1 MRLDAL
7 HIRRLPGIQGTL
19 AVDSFSAGVNVV
31 TGANASGKSSL
42 LRALRLLLTP
52 RRDDPPNVMLEA
64 VFSDDH
70 HRWQV
75 ERIGREILWHRDG
88 EPHAP
93 PPLPDADT
101 LGGYLL
107 PVDELL
113 QLSRTDQAVASRL
126 RRELAGGYDLSVL
139 RGDGGVFAVHPRRD
153 RTAGETLQ
161 HSEQALRRAEA
172 DNRQLLEQRRRLPEL
187 DEDIAR
193 AGTALRRAQQY
204 RAGLELADAC
214 RATREARLYLDRF
227 PDSMPEGITAEE
239 VDNLEKARERE
250 SGQAEAAREEADAA
264 LARLQATGME
274 ETAPEASAIAAM
286 RTRLDEL
293 RDLEARREKACEEQA
308 AAAERMREAGELLG
322 IDVGSRAQ
330 LDTAQVAR
338 LEEAVQEL
346 AQAAAD
352 HRQARAV
359 AAAHEANAPAGRPAA
374 RRHLA
379 VAFTL
384 IGGGAPAGGG
394 FAGWGP
400 LGWWAVLAAAA
411 AAAGVIGLAWLLR
424 QALRPA
430 TATGRDAAA
439 ADRLNEA
446 DQALAAA
453 RERLRARAA
462 EAGLQLDPEHIAQH
476 FQLVLQR
483 VVALDQARA
492 EHAGASARIHHLDDS
507 AGPLRERLV
516 EFLNGWDAA
525 ADGRDPAALG
535 RALET
540 LDQQTQT
547 AWQAQREYQQAQE
560 KEARARAAARDA
572 DARLRELYQRAGV
585 EPGDRA
591 TLLERIRDLPAWE
604 QARDALRT
612 ARIQEDTA
620 RQRLSDAPEDIRAR
634 AEAEDTAWLQEQLN
648 IAAAEADR
656 HEALIHER
664 AGIDHALR
672 DAERQLRLE
681 AARAER
687 DEAAEAVADRYEQ
700 RMIAEAGRCLLD
712 EVEQEHRSRHRP
724 EAIRLADERLRRFTH
739 DAFTLELNDAGEP
752 CARETAT
759 AAVRPLAELSVG
771 TRMQLLIALRMAWV
785 EQHEQHHVALPLMLD
800 EALTTTD
807 PARFDAVAGALHAL
821 TRAEARQLVYLT
833 AQPEDA
839 ERWRRATGE
848 APRVIDLDRLRMP
861 DTPPPEPLPLPARER
876 IPAPEDHD
884 RESYAAAL
892 GVPAVDPRAPAGSLH
907 LFHLLGDDLALLHR
921 LLADF
926 HVTTLGQAD
935 SLLQG
940 PAGQRHLDQAA
951 RRRLV
956 HRIAAARAWFD
967 AVDIGRGTPVDRPA
981 LEQGP
986 MSNWQHLDAL
996 AERAAEVA
1004 GDPRA
1009 FVESLR
1015 DNRISGVG
1023 PKKIEQIAAWLEEQG
1038 FVDPRSPLDATERWH
1053 HVLAR
1058 LPDEATAV
1066 AEAQWV
1072 VAALEQAVGQ
1082 EASADGNA
1090 VMAGW

>member
-1 MRLDAL
+1 MRLEAL
-7 HIRRLPGIQGTL
+7 HIRRLPGIQGPL
-19 AVDSFSAGVNVV
+19 EVDTFGAGVNVV

-52 RRDDPPNVMLEA
+52 RRNDPANLMLEA

-70 HRWQV
+70 HLWQV

-88 EPHAP
+88 ETHAP

-126 RRELAGGYDLSVL
+126 RRELAGGYDLSAL
-139 RGDGGVFAVHPRRD
+139 RGDGGVFAIHPRRD
-153 RTAGETLQ
+153 RLAGEGLRQ
-161 HSEQALRRAEA
+161 AEQALRQAEA

-204 RAGLELADAC
+204 RAGLELAQAC
-214 RATREARLYLDRF
+214 RDTREARLRLDRF
-227 PDSMPEGITAEE
+227 PDPMPEGITTEAIE
-239 VDNLEKARERE
+239 NLEKTRERE
-250 SGQAEAAREEADAA
+250 HAQAEAAREEADAA
-264 LARLQATGME
+264 LARLQATGLD
-274 ETAPEASAIAAM
+274 ETAPEASTIATM

-322 IDVGSRAQ
+322 IDVGSRPQ
-330 LDTAQVAR
+330 LDRAQVAR

-346 AQAAAD
+346 AQATAD

-359 AAAHEANAPAGRPAA
+359 AAAREGDGRAGQPSAGR
-374 RRHLA
+374 RLA
-379 VAFTL
+379 VVFAL
-384 IGGGAPAGGG
+384 LGGAGAAGSAL
-394 FAGWGP
+394 AGWEP
-400 LGWWAVLAAAA
+400 LGWWAALAAAA
-411 AAAGVIGLAWLLR
+411 AAAGIIGLVWLLR
-424 QALRPA
+424 QAFRTTA
-430 TATGRDAAA
+430 ATGHDPAA
-439 ADRLNEA
+439 ADRLNETE
-446 DQALAAA
+446 QTLTAA
-453 RERLRARAA
+453 RERVRSRAA
-462 EAGLQLDPEHIAQH
+462 EAGLDLEPEHIAQH

-492 EHAGASARIHHLDDS
+492 EHASTTARIRHLDDS
-507 AGPLRERLV
+507 ARPLRERLV
-516 EFLNGWDAA
+516 QFLGAWNAA
-525 ADGRDPAALG
+525 TDDTDPAALG

-540 LDQQTQT
+540 LDQKTQT
-547 AWQAQREYQQAQE
+547 ASQAQREHQQAWE

-572 DARLRELYQRAGV
+572 DTRLRELYERAGV
-585 EPGDRA
+585 EPGDRV
-591 TLLERIRDLPAWE
+591 TLLDRIRDLPAWE

-612 ARIQEDTA
+612 ARVREDAA

-634 AEAEDTAWLQEQLN
+634 AEAEDSAWLQEQLN

-672 DAERQLRLE
+672 EAERQLRLE

-700 RMIAEAGRCLLD
+700 RMVAEAGRFLVD
-712 EVEQEHRSRHRP
+712 EVEQDHRSRHRP
-724 EAIRLADERLRRFTH
+724 EAVRLADERLRRFTH

-752 CARETAT
+752 CARETASG
-759 AAVRPLAELSVG
+759 AVRPLSELSVG

-807 PARFDAVAGALHAL
+807 PVRFDAVAGALHGL
-821 TRAEARQLVYLT
+821 TRAEGRQLIYLT

-839 ERWRRATGE
+839 ERWHRATGE
-848 APRVIDLDRLRMP
+848 APRIIDLDRLR
-861 DTPPPEPLPLPARER
+861 TPGVSPVEPLPLPARER

-884 RESYAAAL
+884 RVSYAAAL
-892 GVPAVDPRAPAGSLH
+892 GIPPVNPSAPAGALH
-907 LFHLLGDDLALLHR
+907 LFYLLGDDLGLLHR
-921 LLADF
+921 LLADCR
-926 HVTTLGQAD
+926 VTSLGQAE
-935 SLLQG
+935 SLIHG
-940 PAGQRHLDQAA
+940 PAGRRYLEETTRQRLS
-951 RRRLV
+951 

-967 AVDIGRGTPVDRPA
+967 AIGIGRGTPVDRPA

-1004 GDPRA
+1004 GDPGA
-1009 FVESLR
+1009 FIESLR
-1015 DNRISGVG
+1015 DTRIAGVG

-1038 FVDPRSPLDATERWH
+1038 FLDPRSPLDATERWH

-1058 LPDEATAV
+1058 LPDETAV
-1066 AEAQWV
+1066 TEAQRV

-1082 EASADGNA
+1082 EGSADGAA